1 MSSNT
6 TSQTKTRDKDKDR
19 HKHMRH
25 KHTVNVNS
33 EVPTIVPA
41 DSSCKPSATNAN
53 APKDAIIPCDDAK
66 PYIKYG
72 LRGLSQ
78 REQSQLFQTCTS
90 KDLSFLESLP
100 LYMRADIRSF
110 IASHKELLGER
121 EFVELLVSRII
132 LQTKE
137 YVESAWNPICASMS
151 INERKLFGNVCSDWG
166 YKLARDI
173 INISKYVGA
182 R

>member
-1 MSSNT
+1 MSSNANT
-6 TSQTKTRDKDKDR
+6 KDKDTK
-19 HKHMRH
+19 HKHAHH
-25 KHTVNVNS
+25 KRIVNVNKD
-33 EVPTIVPA
+33 VPPIVTTDA
-41 DSSCKPSATNAN
+41 SGKPHDDISNASR
-53 APKDAIIPCDDAK
+53 DAFLPCDDNK